1 LKQRTTLS
9 VVVPLY
15 NEEGNVM
22 RLVEGV
28 RAALGDRYA
37 WELLLVD
44 DGSSDGTLREV
55 AVAAGAEP
63 RIRPLVM
70 GRRFGQTA
78 ATQAGLEHAVGDVTI
93 TMDGDLQND
102 PADIPHLVEK
112 LQEGYDLVAGYR
124 KHRKDRLLTRKV
136 PSWVANRMIRWVTG
150 VPIRDNGCSLKAY
163 RRELVDRIQLYSDL
177 HRFIPAVA
185 VATVGA
191 RIAEVPVRHY
201 RRQAGKS
208 KYGLSRTGKVISDL
222 LVLTMIRSFRDHPL
236 ILFAAG
242 GAVAFAFAAL
252 FGVTSIIMAVRLG
265 LPSIVFASV
274 TALLAGLGAFL
285 VILGLLAESAVFH
298 AMARKPPPNLILSS
312 PGARAGGGLER

>member
-1 LKQRTTLS
+1 
-9 VVVPLY
+9 VVPLY
-15 NEEGNVM
+15 NEEGNVTL
-22 RLVEGV
+22 LVEAV

-55 AVAAGAEP
+55 AVAAESEP

-78 ATQAGLEHAVGDVTI
+78 AMQAGLEHAVGDVTI

-102 PADIPHLVEK
+102 PGDIPQLVEK

-124 KHRKDRLLTRKV
+124 EQRKDRLLTRKV
-136 PSWVANRMIRWVTG
+136 PSWVANRIIRWVTG

-201 RRQAGKS
+201 PRQVGKS

-222 LVLTMIRSFRDHPL
+222 LVLTMIRWFRDHPL
-236 ILFAAG
+236 LLFGAG
-242 GAVAFAFAAL
+242 GAVAFALAAL
-252 FGVTSIIMAVRLG
+252 TGAASIVMAVGLG
-265 LPSIVFASV
+265 LPSLVFASV
-274 TALLAGLGAFL
+274 TALLAALGAFL

-298 AMARKPPPNLILSS
+298 AMLHNPPGNLILSS
-312 PGARAGGGLER
+312 PGEGAGGGWER